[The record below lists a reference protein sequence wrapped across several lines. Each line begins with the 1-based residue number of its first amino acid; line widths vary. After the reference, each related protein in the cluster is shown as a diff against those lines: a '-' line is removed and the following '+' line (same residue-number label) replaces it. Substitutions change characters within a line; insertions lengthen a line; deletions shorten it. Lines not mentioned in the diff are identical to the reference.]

1 MQRARPAKELEDVDP
16 LSGIL
21 GEIVHPIPGTFARAC
36 PDKFGRV
43 IRIRRFQ
50 RQGGSSV

>member
-21 GEIVHPIPGTFARAC
+21 GGDSASNPRDFRPG
-36 PDKFGRV
+36 G

>member
-21 GEIVHPIPGTFARAC
+21 GGGASNPRDFRPG
-36 PDKFGRV
+36 V